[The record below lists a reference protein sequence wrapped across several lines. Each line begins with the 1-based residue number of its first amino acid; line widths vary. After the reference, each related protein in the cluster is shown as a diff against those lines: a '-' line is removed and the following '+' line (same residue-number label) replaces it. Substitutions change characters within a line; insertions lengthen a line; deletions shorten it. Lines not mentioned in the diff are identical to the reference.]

1 MGAPQGR
8 SSPAWWEMS
17 LPRAGVAPAA
27 LRRSR
32 WRSRSS
38 DPLRD
43 VVFPRPSRA
52 PRGPLARGRLF
63 PAAVPAVTR
72 GHCEPEHPGAAR
84 GVRGQAGARSGSG
97 PAAGTGG
104 FGELPGAA
112 GTRTPPLL
120 PSPTGTT
127 PCASRGQGGG
137 GQGTRRG
144 CGHSQ
149 GTATRPSSG
158 HGWLLGGCPEVL
170 SPMGCSGGLRQLR
183 DAAGAVPGPGS
194 APAPGAAPKG
204 LLDAPMAMPRLRGC
218 PVSWGGREAGLVA
231 AVVWSSWC
239 RGFSSN
245 TQLRWVGGCGGGRG
259 CRLTP
264 GCWH

>member
-38 DPLRD
+38 APLRD

-63 PAAVPAVTR
+63 PVPAVTR

-97 PAAGTGG
+97 PAAGPGG

-112 GTRTPPLL
+112 DTRTPPLL

-183 DAAGAVPGPGS
+183 GAAGAVPGPCS

-204 LLDAPMAMPRLRGC
+204 LLDPAMAMPRLRGAPYRVEGGKQGWWPLWFGPAGAEVS
-218 PVSWGGREAGLVA
+218 PV
-231 AVVWSSWC
+231 
-239 RGFSSN
+239 
-245 TQLRWVGGCGGGRG
+245 
-259 CRLTP
+259 TP
-264 GCWH
+264 S